1 MDSSVATALGLVT
14 RNRKQVQTFFI
25 SLIVGLTYSGGEM
38 VVEVMSA
45 LRSSFCTLFLMV
57 LRLQCQVSQ
66 FNVCTSGSRTS
77 LFTEHCK
84 VI

>member
-25 SLIVGLTYSGGEM
+25 SLIVGLTYNGGEM

-45 LRSSFCTLFLMV
+45 LRPSFCTL
-57 LRLQCQVSQ
+57 S
-66 FNVCTSGSRTS
+66 
-77 LFTEHCK
+77 
-84 VI
+84 